1 MVSAYL
7 EKIFLNILSLSLSG
21 ALTGALIL
29 VIHPLTERFFSK
41 RWNYY
46 ICFVVMIR
54 LLLPVQFTDFMPGGI
69 RLDINGLGRSEQVYA
84 EEERF
89 EDENAVEST
98 DESGNGNAAESMD
111 ESGSGNAAE
120 SMDESGSGNAA
131 EGMGE
136 SGAGKALEST
146 GESVT
151 NILLWGGGII
161 WLAGAAAVLFGK
173 MWSYRR
179 FMLLIRKDA
188 CRVADR
194 HIAVLTQ
201 SMAAKL
207 HMQKMPP
214 VYQSAAISGPVTVGL
229 WKPVVVLPESGLRNR
244 QEEDFVLQYQLILHH
259 ELVHVARRDL
269 WFKWIYQLLLC
280 IHWFNPVLYLIDR
293 KMNMDCELSCDEAIL
308 GMLTQQGRRMY
319 GNVLL
324 DIAEQNAA
332 DMKSALTTT
341 FITGNSELKRRLQN
355 VITFKKTSMVKILMS
370 VCVMAGTMFLTA
382 CGSVYLSDGSSRED
396 AFDDDETFA
405 GGDFFYNGWNDFLGV
420 NKYDKEGEAYLAY
433 DDAGLLAGADV
444 SDKWQAYNYAG
455 GSDGVSISRFELNGT
470 ETIRIIY
477 AEEERDIEV
486 TSEFDLQEGRFKL
499 VHIAPDGSVSVI
511 NDTGE
516 KNSKTVTVQAGRNV
530 IKIAGQAASLKNVEI
545 SFSGLKERYFA
556 HIYHSEE
563 DEYAGQIMET
573 VQNGTVE
580 KDKFLECLYYMDEEV
595 ISEAFAGL
603 LKQGTSFSDDELID
617 IFIYS
622 DGKRSGDYLIEA
634 IENRLTEPLSVE
646 GIYALCPY
654 LEEETTAALIKAL
667 PEEDVYEG
675 FLECMPYLSEKKR
688 EECLLAYIEA
698 GGKLSRE
705 QFDDIEMYLSRSAI
719 EKLSEKLVED

>member
-1 MVSAYL
+1 MQWIRLFLSCLLFESVAGSLAYAVICCWKKFWKKENYFLALAVRKTALLMYVIPVTFAYVSFSRISWYHGNIIYDGDFLLGMSPGMYL
-7 EKIFLNILSLSLSG
+7 VFGLLGIVWICGLITVINSNCQRNAAVSRLLKENKDISRRDCQKLFLEYQKRFPKAGLSFYHNHTLCSPVSVRRG
-21 ALTGALIL
+21 KKNLIL
-29 VIHPLTERFFSK
+29 FPDKSYTEKELRIILEHETNHIMAKDLCWRMFGVVI
-41 RWNYY
+41 
-46 ICFVVMIR
+46 
-54 LLLPVQFTDFMPGGI
+54 
-69 RLDINGLGRSEQVYA
+69 
-84 EEERF
+84 
-89 EDENAVEST
+89 
-98 DESGNGNAAESMD
+98 
-111 ESGSGNAAE
+111 
-120 SMDESGSGNAA
+120 
-131 EGMGE
+131 
-136 SGAGKALEST
+136 
-146 GESVT
+146 
-151 NILLWGGGII
+151 
-161 WLAGAAAVLFGK
+161 
-173 MWSYRR
+173 
-179 FMLLIRKDA
+179 
-188 CRVADR
+188 
-194 HIAVLTQ
+194 
-201 SMAAKL
+201 
-207 HMQKMPP
+207 
-214 VYQSAAISGPVTVGL
+214 
-229 WKPVVVLPESGLRNR
+229 
-244 QEEDFVLQYQLILHH
+244 
-259 ELVHVARRDL
+259 
-269 WFKWIYQLLLC
+269 LC

-332 DMKSALTTT
+332 DMKSVLTTT

-355 VITFKKTSMVKILMS
+355 VLTFKKNSMAKILMS
-370 VCVMAGTMFLTA
+370 LCVMAGMMFLTA
-382 CGSVYLSDGSSRED
+382 CGSVYLSGGDLWED
-396 AFDDDETFA
+396 AYDDETFSE
-405 GGDFFYNGWNDFLGV
+405 GDFFNNGWNSFFGV
-420 NKYDKEGEAYLAY
+420 DKEGEAYLAY

-444 SDKWQAYNYAG
+444 SDKWQAYNYSG
-455 GSDGVSISRFELNGT
+455 GGDGVSISRFELNGT

-486 TSEFDLQEGRFKL
+486 TSEFDLKKGRFKL

-516 KNSKTVTVQAGRNV
+516 KNSKMVTLQAGRNV
-530 IKIAGQAASLKNVEI
+530 IKIAGQTSALKNVEI

-556 HIYHSEE
+556 HIYYSET
-563 DEYAGQIMET
+563 DEYAGQIMEK

>member
-201 SMAAKL
+201 SMVARL
-207 HMQKMPP
+207 HMRKMPP

-229 WKPVVVLPESGLRNR
+229 WKPVVVLPEAGLRNR
-244 QEEDFVLQYQLILHH
+244 QGEDFMTQYQLILHH

-332 DMKSALTTT
+332 DMKSVLTTT

-355 VITFKKTSMVKILMS
+355 VLTFKK
-370 VCVMAGTMFLTA
+370 
-382 CGSVYLSDGSSRED
+382 
-396 AFDDDETFA
+396 
-405 GGDFFYNGWNDFLGV
+405 N
-420 NKYDKEGEAYLAY
+420 
-433 DDAGLLAGADV
+433 
-444 SDKWQAYNYAG
+444 
-455 GSDGVSISRFELNGT
+455 
-470 ETIRIIY
+470 
-477 AEEERDIEV
+477 
-486 TSEFDLQEGRFKL
+486 
-499 VHIAPDGSVSVI
+499 
-511 NDTGE
+511 
-516 KNSKTVTVQAGRNV
+516 
-530 IKIAGQAASLKNVEI
+530 
-545 SFSGLKERYFA
+545 
-556 HIYHSEE
+556 
-563 DEYAGQIMET
+563 
-573 VQNGTVE
+573 
-580 KDKFLECLYYMDEEV
+580 
-595 ISEAFAGL
+595 
-603 LKQGTSFSDDELID
+603 
-617 IFIYS
+617 
-622 DGKRSGDYLIEA
+622 
-634 IENRLTEPLSVE
+634 
-646 GIYALCPY
+646 
-654 LEEETTAALIKAL
+654 
-667 PEEDVYEG
+667 
-675 FLECMPYLSEKKR
+675 
-688 EECLLAYIEA
+688 
-698 GGKLSRE
+698 
-705 QFDDIEMYLSRSAI
+705 
-719 EKLSEKLVED
+719 

>member
-201 SMAAKL
+201 SMVARL
-207 HMQKMPP
+207 HMRKMPP

-229 WKPVVVLPESGLRNR
+229 WKPVVVLPEAGLRNR
-244 QEEDFVLQYQLILHH
+244 QGEDFMTQYQLILHH

-332 DMKSALTTT
+332 DMKSVLTTT

-355 VITFKKTSMVKILMS
+355 VLTFKKNSMAKILMS
-370 VCVMAGTMFLTA
+370 LCVMAGMMFLTA
-382 CGSVYLSDGSSRED
+382 CGSVYLSGGDLWED
-396 AFDDDETFA
+396 AYDDETFSE
-405 GGDFFYNGWNDFLGV
+405 GDFFNNGWNSFFGV
-420 NKYDKEGEAYLAY
+420 DKEGEAYLAY

-444 SDKWQAYNYAG
+444 SDKWQAYNYSG
-455 GSDGVSISRFELNGT
+455 GGDGVSISRFELNGT

-486 TSEFDLQEGRFKL
+486 TSEFDLKKGRFKL

-516 KNSKTVTVQAGRNV
+516 KNSKMVTLQAGRNV
-530 IKIAGQAASLKNVEI
+530 IKIAGQTKALKNVEI

-556 HIYHSEE
+556 HIYYSET
-563 DEYAGQIMET
+563 DEYAGQIMEK